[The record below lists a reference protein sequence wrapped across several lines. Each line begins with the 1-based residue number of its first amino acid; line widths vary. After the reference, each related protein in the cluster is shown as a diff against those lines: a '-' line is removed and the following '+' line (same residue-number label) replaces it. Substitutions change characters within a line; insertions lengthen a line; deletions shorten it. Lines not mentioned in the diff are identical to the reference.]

1 MGSREWRSATPRP
14 GSRENRDSRPPP
26 SDLVAIGVVVAGH
39 GVRGTL
45 RVRAIG
51 DGRHLRKGVEP
62 VMAGARRRIS
72 GVRLTPKG
80 FLVDVEGVE
89 SRAEVDALKGQ
100 ELLLD
105 RDELD
110 VPEEGEFYV
119 ADLVG
124 LAVSNDAG
132 EIVGTVEDTFETA
145 AHEVLVVREADG
157 HQSLY
162 VPFTLEHVPYLD
174 LEAGLVVIRPPE
186 E

>member
-1 MGSREWRSATPRP
+1 MGSRESSGATSGHPDP
-14 GSRENRDSRPPP
+14 VP
-26 SDLVAIGVVVAGH
+26 IGVVVAGH

-62 VMAGARRRIS
+62 VLAGARRRIS
-72 GVRLTPKG
+72 AVRHTPRG
-80 FLVDVEGVE
+80 FLVDVAGVE
-89 SRAEVDALKGQ
+89 SRAEVNALKGQ

-105 RDELD
+105 RDQLD

-145 AHEVLVVREADG
+145 AHEVLVVREVDG
-157 HQSLY
+157 DQNLY
-162 VPFTLEHVPYLD
+162 VPFTLEHVPDLD
-174 LEAGLVVIRPPE
+174 PAAGRIVIRPPE